1 MHSSRGKTTQRLSF
15 RRRDRRH
22 FVNQLGHTT
31 YDTLVKDFVRFRY
44 KNTATRSRPAGIQ
57 SNDAVR
63 VRVTSRKV
71 RESRHVQAQKVWYL
85 LRQQGF

>member
-1 MHSSRGKTTQRLSF
+1 MAKLRNACRL
-15 RRRDRRH
+15 DDAIDGTV
-22 FVNQLGHTT
+22 VNQLGHTT

-71 RESRHVQAQKVWYL
+71 RESRRVQAQKVWYL